1 METQRSSRG
10 APTPWP
16 VRYRSSLYLVALGI
30 LLLGV
35 VALGSLKTEFLPQR
49 DVPLWRV
56 QVAAPGLPASVLEE
70 KITQRLEEDLARID
84 GVVSM
89 ESVTTTG
96 NTEVDLRFA
105 RDADA
110 ESRLR
115 DIGNRLER
123 MKSSLPDIDPPVI
136 LQPDSSTKATQ
147 FVITS
152 TTLELSALR
161 DWIDAALTKQFLD
174 LPGVSTV
181 DMEGGVINEVL
192 VQPDQRRLAG
202 FGLSFGD
209 LVRAIKKGNSAER
222 APIVMPPTAHKPAAR
237 TPLRPGSV
245 SAVGALPV
253 SLPGGESIS
262 LSEVARIVPGEEGA
276 RTRVRFNGAE
286 GIKVTV
292 GAQHGGDATEISGRV
307 RAHVDWMRA
316 NSLIPEGVAIH
327 SFSGRSPYTGKS
339 LRQSALA
346 LVIGALLVVL
356 VTYLLSGSSR
366 RALTALLVTSVSM
379 QAAFAVM
386 AVTGH
391 SLNLM
396 TLGGLV
402 LGVGLFSVNT
412 IYLFEERSLALA
424 NPDAVPLRSYS
435 PAIVGSLCVLVPL
448 LPLLFAAGEVT
459 SFMRPLVFSFFIAF
473 LASLLAALA
482 LVPALAPRSRR
493 TDREPWHERAR
504 RTLASVRHAYGR
516 LVGGVLR
523 HPAWIAATGFVLFV
537 VVAAVLMARQENV
550 PAGMDDGR
558 IVVEVTS
565 AAPLS
570 AETFDGKLHQLEEII
585 QKQGGVDSYVTT
597 VENESLHVLIAVQ
610 LASPARHAGHSR
622 AWAAKFQTLAE
633 KTMLPG
639 MEVSTHAMDILP
651 GRSGIRLIV
660 EGTDQDQLAAIG
672 DALVKRI
679 KSVPGVRHLRHSAK
693 TMREEFSVRMDEER
707 ARELGIDMTD
717 IGRAMGIAAS
727 GIIVGNFRD
736 SDRRY
741 EIRLRLPAEETDSE
755 ALGRLLL
762 LGELKER
769 PAVHL
774 RDVATLVPVHV
785 PAKIRR
791 IDQRPIVEV
800 SVGLDPAA
808 SPGEAKRRIQDILTD
823 YKLPDGYNVYFRG
836 VGNTLEVIRTNS
848 LIGLGLA
855 LFLVFAVLLA
865 HYHSWHNPILILLNT
880 LTTLMGAGLGFLATG
895 LPLSLPVWLG
905 FTLLTGFACY
915 TGFVFVEHAE
925 ARRSSGQP
933 LNQEIAEAA
942 KRRFRL
948 LMTMI
953 LAPMVGMLPLAFGFV
968 VGAEFLQQMAM
979 VVVIGLVALLP
990 ATLLCLPALYHLI
1003 YLYRRPAPA

>member
-10 APTPWP
+10 APTSWP
-16 VRYRSSLYLVALGI
+16 VRHRSSLNVIALGI
-30 LLLGV
+30 ILLGV
-35 VALGSLKTEFLPQR
+35 VALGSLKTEFLPHR

-70 KITQRLEEDLARID
+70 KITQRLEEDLAKVN
-84 GVVSM
+84 GVVSV
-89 ESVTTTG
+89 ESATTTG
-96 NTEVDLRFA
+96 NTEIDLRFA

-110 ESRLR
+110 ETRMRDISSRLE
-115 DIGNRLER
+115 G

-136 LQPDSSTKATQ
+136 LQPDTSSKAMQ

-152 TTLELSALR
+152 TTLDLSALR
-161 DWIDAALTKQFLD
+161 DWIDATLTKQFLD
-174 LPGVSTV
+174 LSGVSTV
-181 DMEGGVINEVL
+181 EMEGGVIHEVL

-222 APIVMPPTAHKPAAR
+222 APIVMLPKSRKPAAR

-276 RTRVRFNGAE
+276 RTRVRFNGVE
-286 GIKVTV
+286 GIKVAV
-292 GAQHGGDATEISGRV
+292 GAQRGVDASEISGRV

-316 NSLIPEGVAIH
+316 NSLIPEGVTIH
-327 SFSGRSPYTGKS
+327 SFADRPPHTGKS

-346 LVIGALLVVL
+346 LAIGALLVVL
-356 VTYLLSGSSR
+356 LTYLLSGSSR
-366 RALTALLVTSVSM
+366 RALTSLLVILVSV
-379 QAAFAVM
+379 QAAFAIL
-386 AVTGH
+386 AVTGY
-391 SLNLM
+391 SLNHM

-412 IYLFEERSLALA
+412 IYLFEERGLTLAH
-424 NPDAVPLRSYS
+424 PDVVSTGSYS
-435 PAIVGSLCVLVPL
+435 PAIVGSLCVLASL
-448 LPLLFAAGEVT
+448 LPLLLAAGEAT
-459 SFMRPLVFSFFIAF
+459 SSTRPLIFSFFTAF
-473 LASLLAALA
+473 LVSLLAALA

-493 TDREPWHERAR
+493 SDREPWHERAR
-504 RTLASVRHAYGR
+504 RMLASVRHAYGR
-516 LVGGVLR
+516 LVSGILR
-523 HPAWIAATGFVLFV
+523 YPVGIAATSFLLFIA
-537 VVAAVLMARQENV
+537 VAAVLTTRQENV
-550 PAGMDDGR
+550 PPGMDDGR

-565 AAPLS
+565 VAPLS
-570 AETFDGKLHQLEEII
+570 AETFDGKLRQLEEMIR
-585 QKQGGVDSYVTT
+585 QQGGVDSYVTT
-597 VENESLHVLIAVQ
+597 VENESLHVFIAVQ
-610 LASPARHAGHSR
+610 LAPAARHAGHSR
-622 AWAAKFQTLAE
+622 VWAGKFQTLAE

-639 MEVSTHAMDILP
+639 MEVSTHATDILP

-660 EGTDQDQLAAIG
+660 EGTDQDQLATIG

-707 ARELGIDMTD
+707 AHELGIDMTD

-741 EIRLRLPAEETDSE
+741 EIRLRLPVEETNSE

-774 RDVATLVPVHV
+774 RDVASLAPVHV

-800 SVGLDPAA
+800 SVGVDPTA
-808 SPGEAKRRIQDILTD
+808 SPGEVMRRIQNILAD
-823 YKLPDGYNVYFRG
+823 YKLPAGYKIYFRG
-836 VGNTLEVIRTNS
+836 AGNTLETIRANS
-848 LIGLGLA
+848 LTRLGLA
-855 LFLVFAVLLA
+855 LLFVFAVLLA
-865 HYHSWHNPILILLNT
+865 HYRSWRNPVLILLST
-880 LTTLMGAGLGFLATG
+880 LTALMGAGLGFLASG

-905 FTLLTGFACY
+905 FTLLTGFASYC
-915 TGFVFVEHAE
+915 GFVFVEYVE
-925 ARRSSGQP
+925 ARRPPGQP
-933 LNQEIAEAA
+933 ANKEIMEAA

-953 LAPMVGMLPLAFGFV
+953 LAPLAGMLPLAFGFV
-968 VGAEFLQQMAM
+968 AGAEFLQQIAM
-979 VVVIGLVALLP
+979 VVVIGLVAMLP
-990 ATLLCLPALYHLI
+990 VTLLCLPALYHLI
-1003 YLYRRPAPA
+1003 RKSD